1 MANSILRQTIHTSLA
16 KTVLNEV
23 GTRSVKYYFSYG
35 KTDDWGSLNIPDAV
49 DNLEYEF
56 AARKN
61 TVFLKEVTP
70 SDVCLVIPRYNWVS
84 GAVYDYYDY
93 YTDSYTSFT
102 GATRLEDSI
111 FYVVTDELN
120 VYVCLDNNNDAA
132 STVKPTGTSTT
143 EFVTS
148 DNYMWKFLY
157 TIPPALGNKF
167 LSTTRMPVSNAVQN
181 MYYSDGKLEKFFIES
196 KGSGYL
202 PNEILSGTVSSGST
216 NFRKLYGT
224 GTSFT
229 TKLLAGDWIVVNEEV
244 RQVQSIQSDTELT
257 LKSDGQLLYV
267 GTASPIT
274 KLNTYLSITDGDG
287 YKPEN
292 PYAITSIEVTDGG
305 SNYGDGQFDVSVQI
319 SSPFLTGGRIAT
331 ATATVVDGSISSI
344 TLTDAGFG
352 YDETPTVTI
361 VDNRI
366 GGIGS
371 GATAVANVVKTKAYL
386 EPIVSE
392 ATGEIVNIIPL
403 NPGIGYTF
411 CNITPIRY
419 DQMELPVG
427 VTAWADAS
435 VSVNFDTGRLD
446 TKQADVELSAVNG
459 AIHMI
464 RVTTKGEGY
473 KAGTTVV
480 ITGDG
485 TGCTAIPVISEA
497 GELTRIVI
505 TNPGKDYT
513 TATATIVPADGT
525 VPSTQAVTRV
535 VISPPGGHGK
545 SASDQLFGRTVS
557 FFNRLSSV
565 TVKTI
570 PLDADYRQICLYR
583 QPRVFN
589 GNLLYNG
596 NFGSTAYR
604 FVLSAPEGAPALSE
618 IPLNSILEVA
628 TSLQAETKVRFRL
641 IGRTTTDVLMQAI
654 DNNDEIVEP
663 GLIMIHPN
671 GTNYYDISVVD
682 RPDIEK
688 LSGDVIYIDNR
699 QPFKPLPD
707 QTVSISSRFEF

>member
-35 KTDDWGSLNIPDAV
+35 RTNDWEGLNIPDAV
-49 DNLEYEF
+49 DNLAYEF

-61 TVFLKEVTP
+61 TVFLKEITP

-102 GATRLEDSI
+102 GATKLEDSM
-111 FYVVTDELN
+111 FYVLTDELN
-120 VYVCLDNNNDAA
+120 VYLCLDNNNDAA
-132 STVKPTGTSTT
+132 SSVKPTGTSPT

-148 DNYMWKFLY
+148 DNYVWKFMY

-167 LSTTRMPVSNAVQN
+167 LSTTRMPVANAVQN
-181 MYYSDGKLEKFFIES
+181 MYYSDGKLEKFFIEN

-202 PNEILSGTVSSGST
+202 PNEILSGTVSSSGS
-216 NFRKLYGT
+216 NYRKLYGT

-229 TKLLAGDWIVVNEEV
+229 TKLVAGDWIMVNEEV
-244 RQVQSIQSDTELT
+244 RQVQSVQSNTELT
-257 LKSDGQLLYV
+257 LKADGQLLYV
-267 GTASPIT
+267 GTASTIT

-287 YKPEN
+287 FKAEN
-292 PYAITSIEVTDGG
+292 PYTITSIEVTDGG
-305 SNYGDGQFDVSVQI
+305 HNYGSGEFDVSVEVT
-319 SSPFLTGGRIAT
+319 SPALTGGRVAQ
-331 ATATVVDGSISSI
+331 ATATVVAGSITAI
-344 TLTDAGFG
+344 TLIDSGFG
-352 YDETPTVTI
+352 YDQTPTITI

-366 GGIGS
+366 GGLGS
-371 GATAVANVVKTKAYL
+371 GATAVAHVAKTKAYL
-386 EPIVSE
+386 EPIVSQT
-392 ATGEIVNIIPL
+392 TGEIINIIPK
-403 NPGIGYTF
+403 NTGIGYTF
-411 CNITPIRY
+411 CNITPVRY
-419 DQMELPVG
+419 HQMEFPVD
-427 VTAWADAS
+427 VTSWTDA
-435 VSVNFDTGRLD
+435 VLSVNFDTGKLD
-446 TKQADVELSAVNG
+446 TKQADVELSAKNG

-464 RVTTKGEGY
+464 RVTTQGEGY
-473 KAGTTVV
+473 KQGTTVV
-480 ITGDG
+480 ISGDG
-485 TGCTAIPVISEA
+485 TGCIATPVIDETGS
-497 GELTRIVI
+497 LKRIVI
-505 TNPGKDYT
+505 NEVGADYT
-513 TATATIVPADGT
+513 YANVTIVPAEGT
-525 VPSTQAVTRV
+525 NPSTPAVAHAV
-535 VISPPGGHGK
+535 VSPPGGHGK
-545 SASDQLFGRTVS
+545 SAVDELFGRTVS

-565 TVKTI
+565 TVKSI
-570 PLDADYRQICLYR
+570 PLNVDYRQVCLYR

-604 FVLSAPEGAPALSE
+604 FVVSVPTGSPALSE

-628 TSLQAETKVRFRL
+628 TSIEATTKVRFRL
-641 IGRTTTDVLMQAI
+641 IGRTTTDMLMQAI
-654 DNNDEIVEP
+654 DNNDEIVEA
-663 GLIMIHPN
+663 GLIVIHPN
-671 GTNYYDISVVD
+671 NVNYYTISVVD